1 MTNNGDVVD
10 EEDDSEETEPV
21 DPKIVKEIETLNK
34 MAEDSG
40 AAKVML
46 RELEKKKAEV
56 TIIDPRSASRT
67 PSAKTEP
74 VYSTR
79 YESPMFACESVCL
92 FVCVVHCCCLEQ

>member
-79 YESPMFACESVCL
+79 YESPMFACECHYQY
-92 FVCVVHCCCLEQ
+92 VCVVYLYK